1 MAYEGQNLTI
11 TMKSLEDHSG
21 CQYHA
26 VAFNDS
32 LLANNGKEACGILMN
47 KPASGDH
54 ATVGFQGVLKY
65 AAGAAVNAGVR
76 LTVTTSGWLVT
87 AAESGAYV
95 VGFNSPDAVTSGS
108 VGVGIFGFTNPS
120 IIPASGM

>member
-54 ATVGFQGVLKY
+54 ATVGFNGVLKY
-65 AAGAAVNAGVR
+65 AAGATVNAGER
-76 LTVTTSGWLVT
+76 LTVTTSGWFVT
-87 AAESGAYV
+87 AANSGAYV
-95 VGFNSPDAVTSGS
+95 VGMNGPDAVTSGS
-108 VGVGIFGFTNPS
+108 IGTGIFGFSNPA